1 MEDARQSRASTPL
14 RVYASEAEAL
24 RRFRTVPR
32 QPEALPYVLAHIAKA
47 SVARVETGWTWRF
60 DPKIFGHDRLPLTG
74 LGAPRCPVTLI
85 RAEHGIISPRLE
97 AAMIRAG
104 GVQLR
109 VVPLPEAHHHMMIDM
124 PVEMLAAIRTCL
136 NHHGVFPQEL
146 Q

>member
-1 MEDARQSRASTPL
+1 MSELLFIERSDDEQARPRTAD
-14 RVYASEAEAL
+14 VVAEQPPAWFRTAL
-24 RRFRTVPR
+24 AAEPSQGEVLCDGAVIRFRCWGP
-32 QPEALPYVLAHIAKA
+32 P
-47 SVARVETGWTWRF
+47 
-60 DPKIFGHDRLPLTG
+60 DGHDRLPLTS

-85 RAEHGIISPRLE
+85 RAEHGIIPPRLE

-109 VVPLPEAHHHMMIDM
+109 VVPLPEAHHHMMIDVPM
-124 PVEMLAAIRTCL
+124 EMLAAIRTCL